1 MKKENILLYGFIGSV
16 ILFFGASL
24 YFHSTRVK
32 NGTFEGVKWKNP
44 FDINILGKTV
54 NVGLATTSN
63 KGIDMLKKW
72 EGGCR
77 TSAYLDSANVPTIGY
92 GHTKGVRMGDVITQS
107 EGESLL
113 RDDLEYFENL
123 VRNTLKSNGINK
135 IDQHVFDM
143 LVSHSFNT
151 GTTNASEHFS
161 EWGNSDELHNW
172 WNTHYVTAKG
182 VKLDGLVNRRN
193 YELAILKNGY

>member
-1 MKKENILLYGFIGSV
+1 
-16 ILFFGASL
+16 
-24 YFHSTRVK
+24 
-32 NGTFEGVKWKNP
+32 
-44 FDINILGKTV
+44 
-54 NVGLATTSN
+54 
-63 KGIDMLKKW
+63 MLKKW

-193 YELAILKNGY
+193 SELAILKNGY